1 MLSKRQEELF
11 RLLELD
17 PALERAVRDTHKQMI
32 QQGYAP
38 KDFTRH
44 LTKWLHRRWA
54 RERRMSTTPYL
65 GD

>member
-1 MLSKRQEELF
+1 MLTKRQEGLF
-11 RLLELD
+11 KLLELD
-17 PALERAVRDTHKQMI
+17 TALERQVRDAHKQMV
-32 QQGYAP
+32 QGGYAP

-54 RERRMSTTPYL
+54 RERRLAMPYL